1 MEQPIRWDFSYSV
14 KIAELDH
21 QHQRLF
27 RTVAELEYAVRMGRA
42 DYVIDEVLEKV
53 IEHTISHFAAEE
65 NLMEQYGFPA
75 WPPIAGNHQ
84 MLAQKLTK
92 FNLSTWRQARRSR
105 RPFGFPAR
113 LVAGAHPQNRQRIQR
128 IPQRPRRALKRK
140 GNALIGNILVDV

>member
-65 NLMEQYGFPA
+65 NLMEQHGFPGLA
-75 WPPIAGNHQ
+75 AHRRDHQ

-92 FNLSTWRQARRSR
+92 FNLSNLAGRPDVPAALLDFLQDWLREHILKTDREYSEYLNARGVR
-105 RPFGFPAR
+105 
-113 LVAGAHPQNRQRIQR
+113 
-128 IPQRPRRALKRK
+128 
-140 GNALIGNILVDV
+140 

>member
-65 NLMEQYGFPA
+65 NLMEQYGFPGLA
-75 WPPIAGNHQ
+75 AHRRDHQ

-92 FNLSTWRQARRSR
+92 FNLSNLAGRPDVPAALLDFLQDWLREHILKTDREYSEYLNARGVR
-105 RPFGFPAR
+105 
-113 LVAGAHPQNRQRIQR
+113 
-128 IPQRPRRALKRK
+128 
-140 GNALIGNILVDV
+140 